1 MIEFLKRAYEQVYDL
16 PYYYLGIQG
25 ETACHLFSI
34 FFILA
39 LFLSMGLIIKELI
52 GFRKRGKKSKLL
64 KRKME
69 KSLLG
74 ALEEH
79 DKNKKVKNT

>member
-25 ETACHLFSI
+25 ELACHLFSI

-39 LFLSMGLIIKELI
+39 LFLSMLYLIKEMI
-52 GFRKRGKKSKLL
+52 GFRKRGKESKKL

-74 ALEEH
+74 AMEEH
-79 DKNKKVKNT
+79 NKNKKVKNT